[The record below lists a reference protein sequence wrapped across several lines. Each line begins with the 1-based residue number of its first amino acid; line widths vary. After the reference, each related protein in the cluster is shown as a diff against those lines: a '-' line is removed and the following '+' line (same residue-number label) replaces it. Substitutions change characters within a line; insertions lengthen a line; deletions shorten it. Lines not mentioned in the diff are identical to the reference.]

1 MEINNHAKDYG
12 DEEAQDDLGRC
23 YGSGIG
29 VEKDEIKAFEL
40 YKMAAEKEY
49 APAQNSLATLYENG
63 KGTEKDLGKAI
74 HLYNKAAENGGERV

>member
-1 MEINNHAKDYG
+1 
-12 DEEAQDDLGRC
+12 
-23 YGSGIG
+23 
-29 VEKDEIKAFEL
+29 
-40 YKMAAEKEY
+40 MAAEKEY